1 MLLNCEANYCFIDF
15 SSTLLDFIIVVMF
28 ANPTFSYSIH
38 HADPCRFP
46 AALSIVATLWFPR
59 SSLISRFLHPHWNSV
74 DHLFQFDFP
83 RVFLPTLLCPINHDA
98 SRPPISSASFLF
110 LLLCIYS
117 LRCYSGHIFSFFL
130 FFLSQKSHLL
140 LHFGCLSTV
149 GNSQINISKSNLL
162 LLTTNINFEVAC
174 LGSLSCWLLKVTES
188 KTEII
193 LPINHDAFLK

>member
-28 ANPTFSYSIH
+28 ANPAFSYSIH

-59 SSLISRFLHPHWNSV
+59 SSLISRFLHLRWNSV

-98 SRPPISSASFLF
+98 PRPPISSASFLF
-110 LLLCIYS
+110 LLLCIPSDVILGIFS
-117 LRCYSGHIFSFFL
+117 LFSYSFFL
-130 FFLSQKSHLL
+130 RNLIYFYTLAVSLL
-140 LHFGCLSTV
+140 
-149 GNSQINISKSNLL
+149 
-162 LLTTNINFEVAC
+162 
-174 LGSLSCWLLKVTES
+174 
-188 KTEII
+188 
-193 LPINHDAFLK
+193 